1 MRLNYTSNSIGSHAQ
16 SYTSVLR
23 NSRPVVFCKKH
34 VLEISQKF
42 TEKTCARAWPQAS
55 IPNTTPQACN
65 FIKKETLT
73 QLFSCELCEIFI
85 RTPFLQ
91 GTSGGF
97 FWVLKCPWA
106 STIKFVANIVEGLKY
121 FTIFVNKLHPW
132 YLVRSHLCFRLGRT
146 KCTKSCKN
154 HAKLFSPIKISE
166 FPYLR
171 KRF

>member
-1 MRLNYTSNSIGSHAQ
+1 MPKVILQYSETAAQ
-16 SYTSVLR
+16 WCSVKNVSWKFR
-23 NSRPVVFCKKH
+23 KN
-34 VLEISQKF
+34 SQK
-42 TEKTCARAWPQAS
+42 KPVPGPDLKPQFP
-55 IPNTTPQACN
+55 IPRLKPATLL
-65 FIKKETLT
+65 KKRPW

-154 HAKLFSPIKISE
+154 HAKLFSLIANFRVSLPT
-166 FPYLR
+166 
-171 KRF
+171 